1 MATTDR
7 YENAAKSYQDAM
19 NKYSGEAGWNLAKK
33 QGKEYQDIATEGAR
47 ATNYKT
53 ARNAGYGK
61 ALSNKL
67 GAQAGKE
74 TAVSSLGQGT
84 STALTNNSNAI
95 NAASQNYQ
103 TQADTA
109 KNVYNQRMGI
119 TSGVTGTVGS
129 FLSALSDERVKDEI
143 KPENQ
148 DDKVQS

>member
-7 YENAAKSYQDAM
+7 YEDAAKSYTDAM

-33 QGKEYQDIATEGAR
+33 QGKEYQAIATEGAR
-47 ATNYKT
+47 STSYKT

-67 GAQAGKE
+67 GAQTGKE
-74 TAVSSLGQGT
+74 TAISSLGQGT
-84 STALTNNSNAI
+84 TTSINNNSNAI
-95 NAASQNYQ
+95 NAANQNYQ

-109 KNVYNQRMGI
+109 KNIYNQRMGI

-129 FLSALSDERVKDEI
+129 FLSALSDERAKTEI

-148 DDKVQS
+148 DDKVQG